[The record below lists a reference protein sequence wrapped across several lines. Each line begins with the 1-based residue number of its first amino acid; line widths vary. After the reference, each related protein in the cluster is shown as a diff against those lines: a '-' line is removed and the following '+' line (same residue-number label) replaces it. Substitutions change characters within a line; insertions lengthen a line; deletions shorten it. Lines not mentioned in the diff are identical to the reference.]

1 MLKWPVVC
9 LFYLLPLI
17 SFFELYMYEILFR
30 KLFLIIRTNLV
41 RALPLYLANKDK
53 LSILAK
59 TFRT

>member
-1 MLKWPVVC
+1 
-9 LFYLLPLI
+9 
-17 SFFELYMYEILFR
+17 MYEILFH